1 MEYLRSKDEPAHCV
15 HEVLYDIFASF
26 FAREVVVA
34 EVEELDC
41 LTSLDQV
48 HYFNNLLGE
57 KRDPRK
63 TQIFYYF
70 VGAEE
75 HAEVVEE
82 FAVVEA
88 NLLQVERNKFPVG
101 LQSRE

>member
-15 HEVLYDIFASF
+15 HEILYDIFASF

-70 VGAEE
+70 VGTLI
-75 HAEVVEE
+75 
-82 FAVVEA
+82 AVIFYQ
-88 NLLQVERNKFPVG
+88 LTDQQG
-101 LQSRE
+101 MGGT